1 MAQRYN
7 QYHEEQNSKKLH
19 QLDEVCQDLPP
30 YVTEYLE
37 SLYSSCA
44 VSTRIAYAN
53 DIKSFLLDMQ
63 KQNSYF
69 AKYESIKDIPLE
81 LIGQLDFHDL
91 QHYLN
96 ALRTEKYNKVRKNIT
111 TTEVSNARRLRV
123 RASLSGWFRYL
134 YINHL
139 ISANPVEGVGKIKE
153 TESKAI
159 DRLSVKESQKL
170 MQGVETGSF
179 GTDRQQK
186 FEEKTRYRDTAIIKV
201 LLETGIRISECI
213 GLNLDDI
220 DFDEHYFWVIRKGGG
235 ADKLYFNDDVAAA
248 LKDYIDLERPQYASE
263 NENAVFMSLR
273 RQRITVRSVQ
283 TLMKKYG
290 TAILH
295 KPNLSPHKLR
305 KTYGTLL
312 YEQTSDLKLV
322 QDVLGHRTPAVTERY
337 YVDHTNKQNNI
348 TTDLYGVLNKKD
360 DSGK

>member
-19 QLDEVCQDLPP
+19 QLDEICKDLPS

-37 SLYSSCA
+37 SLYSACE
-44 VSTRIAYAN
+44 VSTRIAYAK
-53 DIKSFLLDMQ
+53 DIKSFLQEMQ

-69 AKYESIKDIPLE
+69 AKYESIQDIPLE

-139 ISANPVEGVGKIKE
+139 VPANPVEGVGKIKE

-159 DRLSVKESQKL
+159 DRLSVQESQRL

-179 GTDRQQK
+179 GSERQQI

-201 LLETGIRISECI
+201 LLETGIRISECV
-213 GLNLDDI
+213 GLDLDDI

-248 LKDYIDLERPQYASE
+248 LKDYIDLERPQYAKE
-263 NENAVFMSLR
+263 DEKAVFMSLR

-312 YEQTSDLKLV
+312 YEQTADLKLV

-337 YVDHTNKQNNI
+337 YVDHTNKKNNI

-360 DSGK
+360 DSEK